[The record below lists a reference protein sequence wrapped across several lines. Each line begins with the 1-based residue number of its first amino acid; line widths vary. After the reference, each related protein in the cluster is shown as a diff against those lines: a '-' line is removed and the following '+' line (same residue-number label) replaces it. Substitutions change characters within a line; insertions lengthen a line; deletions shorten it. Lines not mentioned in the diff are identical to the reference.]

1 MTSKPQILHVK
12 EVARSRMFSIE
23 QVDLRFANGVETQ
36 YERLVG
42 ATVGAVLIVP
52 MQDTDTVLLAR
63 EYAVGVDRY
72 ELGLPKGRVERG
84 EDILAT
90 ANRELMEEMGFAAHR
105 LTSLGSMTVAPG
117 YFGHLTHVVLAEQ
130 LYPQQRDGDEP
141 EPIEVVPWRLSDLSA
156 LLARD
161 DFSEARS
168 IAALFL
174 VRERLNNGGQ

>member
-12 EVARSRMFSIE
+12 EVARSRMFRIE

-52 MQDTDTVLLAR
+52 MQDADTVLLAR

-84 EDILAT
+84 EDILET
-90 ANRELMEEMGFAAHR
+90 ANRELMEEMGFAAMWPIVRR
-105 LTSLGSMTVAPG
+105 LRTRSAPRS
-117 YFGHLTHVVLAEQ
+117 T
-130 LYPQQRDGDEP
+130 
-141 EPIEVVPWRLSDLSA
+141 SA
-156 LLARD
+156 LASR
-161 DFSEARS
+161 R
-168 IAALFL
+168 
-174 VRERLNNGGQ
+174 RCC